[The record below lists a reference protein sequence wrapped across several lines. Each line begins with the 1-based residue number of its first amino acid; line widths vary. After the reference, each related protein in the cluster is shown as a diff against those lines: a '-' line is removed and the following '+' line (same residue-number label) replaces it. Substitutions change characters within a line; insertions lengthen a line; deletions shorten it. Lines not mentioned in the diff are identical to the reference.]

1 MGPKYATLEVETVRL
16 PDAFC
21 IELRVMLKFDSE
33 DQAKPVLDKLASSV
47 TRDMVVEAVIE
58 AGLDLESPFLT

>member
-1 MGPKYATLEVETVRL
+1 MGPKYATLVVETVQL
-16 PDAFC
+16 PDAFG

-33 DQAKPVLDKLASSV
+33 DQAKPVLDKLASPV
-47 TRDMVVEAVIE
+47 TRDLVVEAVIE

>member
-1 MGPKYATLEVETVRL
+1 MGPSYATLQVETVQL
-16 PDAFC
+16 PDAYG

-33 DQAKPVLDKLASSV
+33 EQAAPVLDKL
-47 TRDMVVEAVIE
+47 RDQGSRDLVIEAVIE

>member
-1 MGPKYATLEVETVRL
+1 MGPKYATLEVETVQF
-16 PDAFC
+16 PDAFG